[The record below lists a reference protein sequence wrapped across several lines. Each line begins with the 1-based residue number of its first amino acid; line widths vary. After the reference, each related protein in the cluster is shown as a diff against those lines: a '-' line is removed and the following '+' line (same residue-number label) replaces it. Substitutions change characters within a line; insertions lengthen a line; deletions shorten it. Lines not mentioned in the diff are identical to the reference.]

1 MGLSTTPARGVEA
14 AEACLCAII
23 HNGAT
28 FRRDMEIGYALDPV
42 LVKRETAVTLDGLGV
57 RRTKAKA
64 SGKLTLKAMEPG
76 ENRWVGVS
84 FIPPTGRAGEI
95 ARVDFSEL
103 LDGAAI
109 NGFSLGVRLGSAKEA
124 LAHTI
129 ERHRSVFTRLAA
141 LGHDQAEVE
150 VKAARAALRKP
161 PTPAA
166 WVSGVG
172 ERFDAIAELLVA
184 AGADKARIDGVRKLL
199 GGKPG
204 DAQVAL
210 GCLLER
216 ADIALT
222 MTLLAAGS
230 RADVLQT
237 ARWQAELFDHGKPFA
252 ERSRRRRDR
261 RADHQVRRRLRRA
274 QGGRRGLRRAPARG
288 AARARRAQAARR
300 PRGVRRADRRTAQG
314 GRGGR
319 RGTRAGR
326 PPLGPSA
333 PAGRRG
339 RLITTREG
347 PWTGSRN

>member
-1 MGLSTTPARGVEA
+1 
-14 AEACLCAII
+14 
-23 HNGAT
+23 
-28 FRRDMEIGYALDPV
+28 
-42 LVKRETAVTLDGLGV
+42 
-57 RRTKAKA
+57 
-64 SGKLTLKAMEPG
+64 MEPG

-166 WVSGVG
+166 WRSVR

-252 ERSRRRRDR
+252 SDPAAAAIAEPTTKFVDAYGERKAGDEDYVALLREALPALAELKQRGDR
-261 RADHQVRRRLRRA
+261 AVFDELIDGLRKAVEAGDVAHA
-274 QGGRRGLRRAPARG
+274 QGAHRFVLLHLQAVADARG
-288 AARARRAQAARR
+288 
-300 PRGVRRADRRTAQG
+300 P
-314 GRGGR
+314 
-319 RGTRAGR
+319 
-326 PPLGPSA
+326 
-333 PAGRRG
+333 
-339 RLITTREG
+339 EG
-347 PWTGSRN
+347 